1 VPSDRPWAP
10 FFAYDPARRG
20 QVEFADAV
28 YWAAKEGRSV
38 VINAPSGFGKTAAC
52 LAALLPFVK
61 GGRRLIWAARTHRE
75 AERVIEELKLIN
87 AKRSAGVNAVAVMGR
102 SEMCPLIPPS
112 EYGPDE
118 AAFYCREVRAT
129 CKYYKHFLSFS
140 APAEWCMTGVE
151 VHKYAL
157 SREACP
163 YFVQRA
169 LTRLSQVVALSYQL
183 ALQGLHTYFKE
194 VELANAITV
203 FDEVHNLPQLMREAG
218 SEQLTAKSVEQ
229 ALREAKGKPVL
240 TGFLE
245 GLLTI
250 LEGYGEERV
259 EDVAS
264 FTAKLKSLSPL
275 PLVELINVMRFE
287 GEVVRKALMLQG
299 KRPRSSLHRVASFL
313 KLVAEGLK
321 GYALVASKKGVKLI
335 RLELPRPQCAFIGFS
350 GTADPALAE
359 ELYAEY
365 ANLDSIAARPS
376 ARVFVLTDVSTTF
389 EERSGDMYKRY
400 VEWLKLMPE
409 RTGIFT
415 ASFDVLKGLLEA
427 GVEKELTPTFVERE
441 GMTSRENEALIKKFK
456 EQGGYYLGVCGGR
469 ASEGVDYPQGLM
481 KAVYIVGVP
490 FEEPSPSL
498 NALINYYRWER
509 YFGDERKAKVTAY
522 LMPALR
528 KAAQAA
534 GRPFRSP
541 EDKGVVVLG
550 DKRFTALRRY
560 LPAWLRSF
568 KTVSYEERGT
578 LTKAVEETLNV
589 KRLTSP

>member
-28 YWAAKEGRSV
+28 YEAVKGGRSV

-61 GGRRLIWAARTHRE
+61 EGRRLIWAARTHRE

-87 AKRSAGVNAVAVMGR
+87 AKKSVSVNAVAVMGR

-112 EYGPDE
+112 EFSSDE
-118 AAFYCREVRAT
+118 AAFYCREVRAA

-140 APAEWCMTGVE
+140 APAEWCMTGGE
-151 VHKYAL
+151 VYKYAL

-163 YFVQRA
+163 YFVQRT
-169 LTRLSQVVALSYQL
+169 LTRLSQLVALSYQL

-194 VELANAITV
+194 VELNSAIMV

-218 SEQLTAKSVEQ
+218 SAQLTTKSVEQ
-229 ALREAKGKPVL
+229 ALREAEGKPVL

-245 GLLTI
+245 GLLGL

-259 EDVAS
+259 EDAAG

-299 KRPRSSLHRVASFL
+299 KRPRSSLSHVASFL
-313 KLVAEGLK
+313 KLVVEGLR
-321 GYALVASKKGVKLI
+321 GYALVVAGRSVKLL
-335 RLELPRPQCAFIGFS
+335 RLELPRPQSAFIGFS
-350 GTADPALAE
+350 GTADAVLSE
-359 ELYAEY
+359 ELHAEY
-365 ANLDSIAARPS
+365 VNLDSIAARPS

-409 RTGIFT
+409 RTGVFC

-427 GVEKELTPTFVERE
+427 GVEKELTPMFIERE
-441 GMTSRENEALIKKFK
+441 GMSSRENEMLIRRFK
-456 EQGGYYLGVCGGR
+456 EQGGFYVGVCGGR

-481 KAVYIVGVP
+481 RAVYIVGVP

-498 NALINYYRWER
+498 NALINYYKWEH
-509 YFGDERKAKVTAY
+509 YFGDEHKAKLTAY
-522 LMPALR
+522 VMPALR

-541 EDKGVVVLG
+541 EDKGIVVLG
-550 DKRFTALRRY
+550 DKRFTALKRY

-568 KTVSYEERGT
+568 KTVNYEERYA
-578 LTKAVEETLNV
+578 LTKAIEETLNV
-589 KRLTSP
+589 KSL